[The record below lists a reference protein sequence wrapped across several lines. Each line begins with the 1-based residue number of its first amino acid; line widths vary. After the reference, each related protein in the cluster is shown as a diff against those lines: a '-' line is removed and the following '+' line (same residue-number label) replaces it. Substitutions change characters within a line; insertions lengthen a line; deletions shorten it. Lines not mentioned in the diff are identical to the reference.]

1 MLNVGFVGWRGLV
14 GSVLM
19 ERLDEE
25 DDWVDIEPIF
35 FSTSNV
41 GGKAPQ
47 HKFHTTINKSLQDAF
62 SIEALAQCSVIVSCQ
77 GGDYTNEVHP
87 KLRESGW
94 DGYWIDASSALRMR
108 PNAVLALDPI
118 NQDIISVGWQQ
129 GIKDYCG
136 ANCTV
141 SLMLMGLGGL
151 YKAGMVEWM
160 TTMTYQAA
168 SGAGAGHMQELVAQI
183 TALGTVA
190 APVLDTPTS
199 ANAIDL
205 DRIVRNAMCDESFP
219 TARFNAPLA
228 GSLIPWIDKAL
239 PSGET
244 KEEWKGFAEGNKI
257 LGNYPPIPIDGQCVR
272 IGAMRCHA
280 QAVTIK
286 LNEAYP
292 LDLIEKTIAETHE
305 WIELVENTP
314 EATLARLTPSAVA
327 GTLAIPVGRLRKL
340 RMGDDYLTAFTVGDQ
355 LLWGAAEPLRRML
368 NIVRGNIL

>member
-19 ERLDEE
+19 GRMDEE
-25 DDWVDIEPIF
+25 DDWVGIEPIF
-35 FSTSNV
+35 FSTSNM

-47 HKFHTTINKSLQDAF
+47 HQFHTAINKSLQDAF

-77 GGDYTNEVHP
+77 GGDYTNEMHP

-94 DGYWIDASSALRMR
+94 DGYWIDASSALRMQ
-108 PNAVLALDPI
+108 PSTVLALDPI
-118 NQDIISVGWQQ
+118 NQDIITAGWQY
-129 GIKDYCG
+129 GVKDYCG

-151 YKAGMVEWM
+151 YKADMVEWM

-183 TALGTVA
+183 AALGTAA
-190 APVLDTPTS
+190 APVLATPS

-205 DRIVRNAMCDESFP
+205 DRIVRHAMHSESFP
-219 TARFNAPLA
+219 IEQFNVPLA

-239 PSGET
+239 PNGET

-257 LGNYPPIPIDGQCVR
+257 LGKDPLVPIDGQCVR
-272 IGAMRCHA
+272 IGALRCHA

-292 LDLIEKTIAETHE
+292 LALIEKTIAETHE

-327 GTLAIPVGRLRKL
+327 GTLTIPVGRLRKL

-368 NIVRGNIL
+368 NILRDTML

>member
-14 GSVLM
+14 GSILM
-19 ERLDEE
+19 ERMDEE
-25 DDWVDIEPIF
+25 NDWVGIEPTF
-35 FSTSNV
+35 FSTSNI

-47 HKFHTTINKSLQDAF
+47 HQSHTPSNQLLQDAF
-62 SIEALAQCSVIVSCQ
+62 SIETLAQCSVIVSCQ

-87 KLRESGW
+87 KLRASGW
-94 DGYWIDASSALRMR
+94 GGYWIDAASALRMQ
-108 PNAVLALDPI
+108 PSTVLALDPI
-118 NQDIISVGWQQ
+118 NKDIITAGWQR
-129 GIKDYCG
+129 GIKDFCG

-168 SGAGAGHMQELVAQI
+168 SGAGARHMQELVAQMA
-183 TALGTVA
+183 ALGTLA
-190 APVLDTPTS
+190 APFDTP
-199 ANAIDL
+199 AIDL
-205 DRIVRNAMCDESFP
+205 DRMVRHTMRDESFP
-219 TARFNAPLA
+219 TAQFSVPLA

-244 KEEWKGFAEGNKI
+244 KEEWKGFTEGNKI
-257 LGNYPPIPIDGQCVR
+257 LGNHPPVPIDGQCAR

-286 LNEAYP
+286 LNKAYP

-314 EATLARLTPSAVA
+314 QATLARLTPSAAA
-327 GTLAIPVGRLRKL
+327 GTLTVSVGRLRKL

-368 NIVRGNIL
+368 NIARGNML